1 MQYRVD
7 PRNGNRLSALGFGCM
22 RFPSNA
28 LGRIDLPAAE
38 ALVLDAV
45 ECGINYF
52 DTAYLYR
59 GNEEALGAIIAD
71 NHLRDRLHLATKL
84 PHANCQAPED
94 FDRYFAE
101 QKRRLRTERF
111 DYYLIHNISNSD
123 QWKRLVDLG
132 IEQWIADKKDTGEIR
147 SIGFSYHGSHGD
159 FANVVD
165 AYDWDF
171 CQIQYNYVNVNY
183 QAGRAGLELAASR
196 GMPVV
201 VMEPLLGGKLADKLP
216 KRAVEVL
223 DRART
228 ERTPAAWGLRWVW
241 NHPEATVVLS
251 GMNEAAQLEEN
262 ASVAERAL
270 PGSLAPDDLAAID
283 EVVRIFNET
292 DKVSC
297 TGCNYCMP
305 CPKGINIP
313 GCFAAYNSSYA
324 LGWYEGVKQYVLS
337 AGAMSNDPRYASAC
351 VACGVC
357 AQHCPQHIP
366 IPETLKDV
374 RRRLQPAILPPALRI
389 ASRFMR

>member
-22 RFPSNA
+22 RFPSTA
-28 LGRIDLPAAE
+28 LGRIDRQAAE

-45 ECGINYF
+45 ERGVNYF

-59 GNEEALGAIIAD
+59 GNEEALGSIIA
-71 NHLRDRLHLATKL
+71 NNQLRDRLYLATKL
-84 PHANCQAPED
+84 PHANCQDAED
-94 FDRYFAE
+94 FDRYFTE
-101 QKRRLRTERF
+101 QKRRLQTGHF
-111 DYYLIHNISNSD
+111 DYYLVHNISNSA

-132 IEQWIADKKDTGEIR
+132 IEQWIAEKKAVGDIR
-147 SIGFSYHGSHGD
+147 SIGFSYHGSQGD
-159 FANVVD
+159 FANVLD

-196 GMPVV
+196 GLPVV

-216 KRAVEVL
+216 KHAVEVL
-223 DRART
+223 DRAQT
-228 ERTPAAWGLRWVW
+228 EHSPAAWGLRWVW

-251 GMNEAAQLEEN
+251 GMNETAQLEEN

-283 EVVRIFNET
+283 EVVHIFNET

-313 GCFAAYNSSYA
+313 GCFSAYNSSYA

-337 AGAMSNDPRYASAC
+337 VGGASNDPRFASAC
-351 VACGVC
+351 VECGAC
-357 AQHCPQHIP
+357 AKHCPQSIP

-374 RRRLQPAILPPALRI
+374 RRRLQPAILPPVLKY
-389 ASRFMR
+389 ASKFMR